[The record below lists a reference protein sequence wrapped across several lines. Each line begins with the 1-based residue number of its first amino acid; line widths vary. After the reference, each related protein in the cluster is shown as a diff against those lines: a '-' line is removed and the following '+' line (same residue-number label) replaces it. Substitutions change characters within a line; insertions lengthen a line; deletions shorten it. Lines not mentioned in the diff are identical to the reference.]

1 MQQYYKTQLGLD
13 TLKNRTLKL
22 NARQRRLLLL
32 IGTED
37 FQRMNDLSKR
47 ALAPQEILIQLKEMG
62 LIHHPIS
69 NSIIALHEKQALVD
83 IIPDIE
89 IETKLIEATIVNTQS
104 CLNNDISLTIHS
116 PTRSESSEIFVAL
129 SFDEIKQ
136 VMQSRLQRYCG
147 LMAKQ
152 LIHRIDSTQSVSELK
167 LCQMQWI
174 TALQETRISPI
185 ELNQTMQQINQS
197 LQLLQRS

>member
-37 FQRMNDLSKR
+37 FQRMNDLSKL
-47 ALAPQEILIQLKEMG
+47 ALAPQEILIQLTEMG
-62 LIHHPIS
+62 LIHHPVS

-83 IIPDIE
+83 IIPDIG

-104 CLNNDISLTIHS
+104 CSNNDISLTIHS
-116 PTRSESSEIFVAL
+116 PIRSEYSEIFVAL

-136 VMQSRLQRYCG
+136 VMQLRLQRYCG

-152 LIHRIDSTQSVSELK
+152 LIHRIDLTQSVSELK

>member
-37 FQRMNDLSKR
+37 FQRMNDLSQR
-47 ALAPQEILIQLKEMG
+47 ALAPQEILIQLTEMG
-62 LIHHPIS
+62 LIHPRNNPIA
-69 NSIIALHEKQALVD
+69 ALDEKQALTE
-83 IIPDIE
+83 ITPDIKIEVNLVAASVVNIPSDLNTNTPSSVDFLPTAEPIE
-89 IETKLIEATIVNTQS
+89 ILVE
-104 CLNNDISLTIHS
+104 
-116 PTRSESSEIFVAL
+116 L
-129 SFDEIKQ
+129 SFEEIKQ

-152 LIHRIDSTQSVSELK
+152 LIHRIHSTQNLSELK

-174 TALQETRISPI
+174 TALQETRISPV
-185 ELNQTMQQINQS
+185 ELNQTIQQINQS